1 MDNISNNIDDVRGQL
16 NYEYTTDTTKRI
28 IKVIGVGG
36 GGGNAVSTMYK
47 KEMIKGV
54 SFLLCN
60 TDEQALNNSPVPNKI
75 TLGPS
80 ITKGL
85 GAGYYNRQ
93 ILLYNAKYC
102 RILDRLMR

>member
-16 NYEYTTDTTKRI
+16 NYEYSTDTTKRI

-54 SFLLCN
+54 SFY
-60 TDEQALNNSPVPNKI
+60 SV
-75 TLGPS
+75 
-80 ITKGL
+80 
-85 GAGYYNRQ
+85 
-93 ILLYNAKYC
+93 ILTS
-102 RILDRLMR
+102 RRLTIAQSLIKSRLVQV